1 VLRLSLKNTMDKEK
15 RNEAIKMTIKL
26 YPHKYGNELA
36 MEIIDYL
43 DRLESSEKD
52 GNNYLKKL
60 YSQSNY

>member
-1 VLRLSLKNTMDKEK
+1 MDKEK